1 VFIWR
6 RRSEMPSNAS
16 MIKKL
21 ITALNLRGMRIMY
34 TTSQFWSAQQD
45 RAVTLYNIKQAV
57 WNEDRQKF
65 DNIELYK
72 STSQIQIVLYLRDLW
87 YTINGKEVPQNNE
100 LWSEIKNYSQ
110 KGE

>member
-1 VFIWR
+1 
-6 RRSEMPSNAS
+6 MPSNAT
-16 MIKKL
+16 MIKRL
-21 ITALNLRGMRIMY
+21 LTALNLRKMRIMY
-34 TTSQFWSAQQD
+34 TTSQFWSENEN
-45 RAVTLYNIKQAV
+45 RPVTIYHIKQAV
-57 WNEDRQKF
+57 WNEDKEKF
-65 DNIELYK
+65 DNMELYK